1 MESLIERI
9 AVTERM
15 MNFSPESN
23 HGQVTLNALLHQK
36 ETWEKN
42 KEIYCKVAELI
53 ETKDLADVMTF
64 VQVISASA
72 MEDFM
77 RVKFKA
83 LLEEY
88 IESDFIIGK
97 DSKEEKIEEILTKL
111 SASLYE
117 ESRRVI
123 TEKIGFEIS
132 DAGMGDVELIKE
144 SLRTIV
150 TGTIKDLGK

>member
-1 MESLIERI
+1 M
-9 AVTERM
+9 
-15 MNFSPESN
+15 
-23 HGQVTLNALLHQK
+23 
-36 ETWEKN
+36 
-42 KEIYCKVAELI
+42 I